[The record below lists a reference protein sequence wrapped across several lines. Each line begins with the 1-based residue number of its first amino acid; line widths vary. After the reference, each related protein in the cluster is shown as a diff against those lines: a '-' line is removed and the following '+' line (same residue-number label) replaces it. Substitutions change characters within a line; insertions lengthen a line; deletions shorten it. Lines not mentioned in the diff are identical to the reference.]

1 MSDSSSSRLLG
12 VLVAPGRTF
21 ESIERRP
28 TWAVPL
34 IVIIVLAIGL
44 GVAVHARTDYRDMMQ
59 HAMAGKN
66 VEMSDAQ
73 MDHIVDFQQRFGAV
87 ISVASGVVIAV
98 VLVVVA
104 LVLWVLLKLVGS
116 DIDFRRCLSVYL
128 YGGMPNAVMM
138 LIAIPLI
145 LSGGTLPY
153 AQIASR
159 NFLASNLAFLAP
171 AGASIVVRSALAA
184 VDFFALWSVAI
195 TAFGF
200 RKVGK
205 VSPALAWAVVVLV
218 WVLGVGLR
226 VGLAAMQ
233 AGGG

>member
-1 MSDSSSSRLLG
+1 MNDSSFGRLLG

-21 ESIERRP
+21 DSIERRP
-28 TWAVPL
+28 TWAVAL
-34 IVIIVLAIGL
+34 IVIILLAIGL
-44 GVAVHARTDYRDMMQ
+44 GIAVHARTDYRDMMQ

-66 VEMSDAQ
+66 VQMSDAQ

-104 LVLWVLLKLVGS
+104 LILWVLLKLVGS
-116 DIDFRRCLSVYL
+116 EIDFRHCLSVYL

-145 LSGGTLPY
+145 LSGGTLAY
-153 AQIASR
+153 EQIASR

-171 AGASIVVRSALAA
+171 AGASIVVRAALAA

-195 TAFGF
+195 TALGV
-200 RKVGK
+200 RKVAK
-205 VSPALAWAVVVLV
+205 VSPAAAWGVVVLM
-218 WVLGVGLR
+218 WVLGVGVR

-233 AGGG
+233 SGGG